1 MIDLKG
7 QVAIVTGGSRGIGR
21 AICLKLA
28 EAGANVVVGY
38 HRSTTS
44 AQEVV
49 SAVKNLGREAV
60 AIGCDLANATN
71 GETLF
76 AVASSNFKRANI
88 VVANAG
94 IWERAP
100 IDEMSYNQWRHTM
113 SVNLDSV
120 YNTCCQAA
128 KHMKACGG
136 GKLILIGSTAG
147 QRGEANYSHYAASKG
162 AIIALTRSLAAE
174 LGPYRIHVNCVAPGW
189 VETDMTASVFSDKA
203 NRQKIEASIP
213 LRKIASPDDVAGPV
227 LFLASDLSNH
237 VQGQVIGVNGGSV
250 LQ

>member
-7 QVAIVTGGSRGIGR
+7 KVAIVTGGSRGIGR
-21 AICLKLA
+21 AICIKMA

-38 HRSTTS
+38 HHDTRA

-49 SAVKNLGREAV
+49 AAVKGHGREAV
-60 AIGCDLANATN
+60 AIGCDLSKETN

-76 AVASSNFKRANI
+76 AVATSSFKVANI

-100 IDEMSYNQWRHTM
+100 IDEMTLNQWRQM
-113 SVNLDSV
+113 MAVNLDSV
-120 YNTCCQAA
+120 FNTCRQAA
-128 KHMKACGG
+128 KHMKECGG
-136 GKLILIGSTAG
+136 GKIIIISSTAG

-162 AIIALTRSLAAE
+162 ALIAFARSLAQE
-174 LGPYRIHVNCVAPGW
+174 LGPYGINVNCVAPGW
-189 VETDMTASVFSDKA
+189 VRTDMTASVLADAAFK
-203 NRQKIEASIP
+203 QEVEASIP
-213 LRKIASPDDVAGPV
+213 LRRIAEPDDIAGPV
-227 LFLASDLSNH
+227 LFLASDLANH
-237 VQGQVIGVNGGSV
+237 VQGQVLSVNGGSV